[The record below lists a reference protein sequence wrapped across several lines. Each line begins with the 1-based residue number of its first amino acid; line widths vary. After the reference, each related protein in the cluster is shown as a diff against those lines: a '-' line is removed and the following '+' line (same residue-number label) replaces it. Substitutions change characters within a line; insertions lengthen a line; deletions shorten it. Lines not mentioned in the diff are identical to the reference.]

1 MPMETLVTMIAPKWI
16 GSTPKRVAMAISIG
30 PRITMMAIS
39 SITAASRKK
48 AMLSEA
54 SASQR
59 CWMLSAIQCAK
70 REAICSCATRM
81 PKPAETAMMA
91 QTMALVRIELENSR
105 GSIGSVSL
113 RSTNSPT
120 SKA

>member
-1 MPMETLVTMIAPKWI
+1 MMAPKWI
-16 GSTPKRVAMAISIG
+16 GSTPKRLAMAISIG

-48 AMLSEA
+48 AMLSAA

-59 CWMLSAIQCAK
+59 SPRFSAIQPAK
-70 REAICSCATRM
+70 RVAMPSCATRM

-91 QTMALVRIELENSR
+91 QTIALVRIAEAKMPGRAAGRSW
-105 GSIGSVSL
+105 
-113 RSTNSPT
+113 RSTNRPT
-120 SKA
+120 SSA